1 MNTTIH
7 SKPVYLGTGRRKK
20 ATARVRLSPGNGILT
35 INRIEGQHYLQR
47 NPHYINTIYQPLQI
61 LGLDA
66 EYNINVS
73 VSGGGLTGQTDAI
86 KLGIAR
92 ALCNLNH
99 DNRTAL
105 KTEGYLTRDARVKE
119 RKKYGLRK
127 ARKAPQFSKR

>member
-1 MNTTIH
+1 MDTTINN
-7 SKPVYLGTGRRKK
+7 KPVYHGTGRRKK

-35 INRIEGQHYLQR
+35 INGVEGQYYLQL
-47 NPHYINTIYQPLQI
+47 NPHYINTIYKPLKL
-61 LGLDA
+61 LGLDN
-66 EYNINVS
+66 EYNITVS
-73 VSGGGLTGQTDAI
+73 TRGGGLTGQTDAV

-92 ALCNLNH
+92 ALCNLNR

-105 KTEGYLTRDARVKE
+105 KEEGYLTRDARVKE